1 MNNVSA
7 NSSKDD
13 WLNFS
18 FSVLV
23 EKGPDALKII
33 SLCELKGVSK
43 GSFYHHFKNRA
54 EFIEQLMQYWFEK
67 MTVEFIEQ
75 ANTES
80 SPLERLQKLDTII
93 AGHNLLT
100 ELHIRAWALKEP
112 KIKEHLGVIDTQ
124 RQQYLSQCYVELGIE
139 KALADDIA
147 VMAYS
152 SFLGMQQ
159 IYPALP
165 IETVLRV
172 TTLGSKKFIEE
183 HL

>member
-1 MNNVSA
+1 MNQISTK
-7 NSSKDD
+7 NSKND
-13 WLNFS
+13 WLDFS
-18 FSVLV
+18 FNVLV

-33 SLCELKGVSK
+33 PLCELKEVSK

-54 EFIEQLMQYWFEK
+54 EFIDQLMAYWFKK
-67 MTVEFIEQ
+67 MTIDFIEQ

-112 KIKEHLGVIDTQ
+112 KIAEHLGVIDTQ
-124 RQQYLSQCYVELGIE
+124 RQQYLSQCYFELGIE
-139 KALADDIA
+139 KTLADDIA
-147 VMAYS
+147 VMAYA

-159 IYPALP
+159 IYPSLP

-172 TTLGSKKFIEE
+172 TTLGSKTFIEE